1 VKFYG
6 QPGDEANL
14 VNLPVQGVKY
24 AGKPVKSIRCHRLCA
39 ETLSSIID
47 ELREVCPAILTKYD
61 GCFNHRRMRGG
72 SSWSM
77 HAWGAAIDFDAAN
90 NGNSTHWPTKAT
102 MPLAVMQVFAEHGWL
117 AAGAFWGRDAMHF
130 QMTR

>member
-1 VKFYG
+1 M
-6 QPGDEANL
+6 

-24 AGKPVKSIRCHRLCA
+24 AGKPATSIRCHRLCA
-39 ETLSSIID
+39 ETLSSIIE
-47 ELREVCPAILTKYD
+47 ELRYVCPSILEKYD
-61 GCFNHRRMRGG
+61 GCYNYRKMRGG
-72 SSWSM
+72 SAWSM

-90 NGNSTHWPTKAT
+90 NGNGTHWPTKAS

-130 QMTR
+130 QYTR